1 MSAAAAAEARGY
13 TWSTTAARLR
23 RIYADLTVRGL

>member
-1 MSAAAAAEARGY
+1 MARDY

-23 RIYADLTVRGL
+23 RIYADLTTRAPFDCAA